1 MTEDMAEPDAAGL
14 LRAVGQVGAPAPGVL
29 EAARE
34 VLWSAVAEET
44 LSADPASDSG
54 RTTAAAPDRS
64 GEDIRRHRT
73 DPGS

>member
-1 MTEDMAEPDAAGL
+1 MAEPDAAGQ
-14 LRAVGQVGAPAPGVL
+14 LRALGEVGAPAPGVL

-44 LSADPASDSG
+44 LSADLTSDSG
-54 RTTAAAPDRS
+54 TTTAATTDRA

-73 DPGS
+73 DHGS

>member
-1 MTEDMAEPDAAGL
+1 MTEADTAGQ
-14 LRAVGQVGAPAPGVL
+14 LRALGQVGAPAPGVL

-34 VLWSAVAEET
+34 VLWSAVAEEA
-44 LSADPASDSG
+44 LSADLASDSG
-54 RTTAAAPDRS
+54 TTTAAPTDRA